1 MTKRKRYSADF
12 KAKVALEAIREELTL
27 SELSKKYDVH
37 PNMISTWKW
46 AAIENMA
53 TAFSKG
59 KETESQASAEEIV
72 KLHAKIGQ
80 LVVERDFLSQAS
92 GSTGREWRQKA
103 VMRDHSKLSIRRQC
117 KLLSLSRS
125 GLYYQPVGESA
136 ENLRFMEII
145 DKQFLETPWY
155 GSRQM
160 ARYMKR
166 QGYKCGR
173 HRVRRLMR
181 LMRLVPIY
189 REPNTSKKHPA
200 HKIWPYLLKDVSID
214 RPNQVWCVDITY
226 IPMRRGFLYLVAI
239 MDWYSRKVLSWRL
252 SNSMEASFCVDA
264 LKEALVKY
272 GPPEIMNSDQG
283 SQLTSSDWIQT
294 LTDAEVKISMPLG
307 DASHQLPVIDG
318 RGRWVDN
325 RMIERLWRSIKY
337 ECIYL
342 NAFETG
348 SEARIGIAKWIT
360 YYNVE
365 RPHSSHG
372 ILTPNEA
379 YDTTPTI
386 EKIAA

>member
-37 PNMISTWKW
+37 PNMISTWKR

-92 GSTGREWRQKA
+92 VLLGVNGGKKP

-200 HKIWPYLLKDVSID
+200 HKIWPYLLKDVSIE

-264 LKEALVKY
+264 LKEALAKY

-283 SQLTSSDWIQT
+283 SQFTSSDWIQT
-294 LTDAEVKISMPLG
+294 LTDAEVKISM
-307 DASHQLPVIDG
+307 DG

-360 YYNVE
+360 YYNAE

-379 YDTTPTI
+379 YDTTLTI